1 MQRRAMAHPA
11 AFAPALRA
19 GVLCLA
25 LTGAALAQ
33 PVDPYVEFTVTKT
46 DTLIGLSNSVLVSP
60 QAWHEVATLNK
71 LRNANR
77 IRSGQVLKI
86 PLRLMRSEALAARL
100 LTASGDVQIDGAAA
114 VAGAP
119 LAEGQ
124 SVSTGDTGS
133 AVIELADGS
142 RVRMPPSSL
151 AQVAASRQY
160 GSRINRDGSNVAVSA
175 TAPGE
180 SSGFFAGTLRVLR
193 GSIEVFATKVLRAKP
208 LEVVTPTAV
217 VGVRGTQYR
226 VAYDEE
232 SGGLTH
238 SEVLEGAVR
247 FDLAKAPNGANV
259 GRGLGAAID
268 AVKTAPVVVP
278 LLAAPDLSSVSER
291 FERPLVRIELPA
303 DPAVPSTAMR
313 VQVAADAGFDRIV
326 NDQKVEAGAPI
337 RIAGLDD
344 AQWHVRMRRI
354 DAEGIEGYDAAR
366 QFTLKARPEPPATR
380 APRADAKQT
389 VGSVAL
395 AWAQNTEAPNVRV
408 QVAEDPAFQRL
419 VEDRDNVASPGTTLQ
434 IATPGIYHW
443 RLQSVRPSGDHGPF
457 GDPQRFELRPTPTP
471 PAGGPSADGKSL
483 LFTWSGR
490 PEDRQQVQL
499 ARDPEFT
506 EIVAQEELS
515 ATEWALATPSRGGKY
530 YFRYRSVEPDGFVSP
545 YSSALSIELPKDWS
559 GLLLLLPLLFLL

>member
-1 MQRRAMAHPA
+1 MKHCTVAHRMALARALGAG
-11 AFAPALRA
+11 AL
-19 GVLCLA
+19 GLA
-25 LTGAALAQ
+25 LSGAALAQ
-33 PVDPYVEFTVTKT
+33 PVDPFVEFTVTKT

-60 QAWHEVATLNK
+60 QAWQEVATLNR

-77 IRSGQVLKI
+77 IRAGQVLKI

-100 LTASGDVQIDGAAA
+100 VSASGDVQIEGAAA
-114 VAGAP
+114 VAGAS

-124 SVSTGDTGS
+124 SVRTGETGS
-133 AVIELADGS
+133 AVIELADGT

-160 GSRINRDGSNVAVSA
+160 GSRVNRDSAGAAASTVA
-175 TAPGE
+175 GE
-180 SSGFFAGTLRVLR
+180 SNGFFAGTLRVLR
-193 GSIEVFATKVLRAKP
+193 GSVEVFATNVLRAKP

-247 FDLAKAPNGANV
+247 FDLTKAPSGANV

-268 AVKTAPVVVP
+268 AVKTVPVVVP
-278 LLAAPDLSSVSER
+278 LLAAPDLSAVAER
-291 FERPLVRIELPA
+291 FERPLIRIELPA
-303 DPAVPSTAMR
+303 DPAVPSTALR
-313 VQVAADAGFDRIV
+313 VQVAADENFNRIV
-326 NDQKVEAGAPI
+326 SDQKVDAGAPI

-354 DAEGIEGYDAAR
+354 DVEGIEGYDTAR
-366 QFTLKARPEPPATR
+366 QFTLKARPEPPAYR
-380 APRADAKQT
+380 APRANGKQS
-389 VGSVAL
+389 VGRVEL
-395 AWAQNTEAPNVRV
+395 AWAQNSEAPKVRV

-419 VEDRDNVASPGTTLQ
+419 VEDRDNVESPGTTLQ
-434 IATPGIYHW
+434 IAAPGTYHW

-457 GDPQRFELRPTPTP
+457 GDPQRFELRPTPTAP
-471 PAGGPSADGKSL
+471 VGGASADGKTL
-483 LFTWSGR
+483 LFTWGGR

-499 ARDPEFT
+499 ARDPGFN
-506 EIVAQEELS
+506 EIVAQEELAAS
-515 ATEWALATPSRGGKY
+515 EWALPTPSRGGKY
-530 YFRYRSVEPDGFVSP
+530 YFRYRSIEPDGFVSP
-545 YSSALSIELPKDWS
+545 YSSTLSIELPKDWT
-559 GLLLLLPLLFLL
+559 GLYLLLPLLLLL